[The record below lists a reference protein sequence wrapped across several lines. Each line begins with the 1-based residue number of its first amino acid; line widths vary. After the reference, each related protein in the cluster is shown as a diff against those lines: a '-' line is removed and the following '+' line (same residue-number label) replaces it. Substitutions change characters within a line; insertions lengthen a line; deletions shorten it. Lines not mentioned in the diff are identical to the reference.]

1 MNIRMRYKYG
11 EPNITQTTI
20 GTRKQK
26 KKELLLTF
34 LHNTENNN
42 LTLRKGNYF
51 RSIISVF
58 K

>member
-1 MNIRMRYKYG
+1 MNIRLRYKNG
-11 EPNITQTTI
+11 EPNNLQRGIN
-20 GTRKQK
+20 TRKQK

-34 LHNTENNN
+34 LCNSERRV
-42 LTLRKGNYF
+42 LELGKPNYF